1 MKKTLLILKISC
13 LILGLSAAFFYGYIQ
28 NLINREIPIDEPKI
42 IQIAK
47 GESLRKIADNLQE
60 NGLVEKAYFFEI
72 YSKIN
77 KIYPQ
82 IKAGEYLIAESVSL
96 KKLANILTSG
106 KVYLRKITFAEG
118 LTIREIAEILYNN
131 NLLDVDFSIPPEG
144 YFLPETYTFSRGEMR
159 QNIVEQGQKALQDF
173 LQSAWDNREQNLPLK
188 NKEELLILAS
198 IVEKET
204 GVAAERPQVASV
216 FINRL
221 RKGMLLQT
229 DPTVIYALTKG
240 QKELERPLTR
250 KDLTIDS
257 LYNTYKYAGLP
268 PGPICNP
275 GKASIL
281 AASHPDKT
289 PYLYFVASGNGGHNF
304 ARTLSEHNENV
315 RKWRILSK

>member
-1 MKKTLLILKISC
+1 MV
-13 LILGLSAAFFYGYIQ
+13 
-28 NLINREIPIDEPKI
+28 
-42 IQIAK
+42 
-47 GESLRKIADNLQE
+47 AD
-60 NGLVEKAYFFEI
+60 
-72 YSKIN
+72 
-77 KIYPQ
+77 
-82 IKAGEYLIAESVSL
+82 SVSL
-96 KKLANILTSG
+96 KKLADILTSG

-118 LTIREIAEILYNN
+118 LTTREIAEILYDN
-131 NLLDVDFSIPPEG
+131 NLLDGDFSIPPEG
-144 YFLPETYTFSRGEMR
+144 YFLPETYTFSRGEKR
-159 QNIVEQGQKALQDF
+159 QNIVEQGHKAMQEF

-240 QKELERPLTR
+240 QKELERLLTR

-257 LYNTYKYAGLP
+257 PYNTYKYAGLP
-268 PGPICNP
+268 PKPICNP